1 MAWHRILIVDDDMDI
16 RLTLRALLED
26 IYFQVDEAED
36 GLWALEKLKSNKY
49 QLMFLDLM
57 MPHMDGFEVLQRI
70 PPETFK
76 DMPVVILTARGQDED
91 MFKGYQMGAAHYITK
106 PYGNNEILV
115 VVKDLVKDLM
125 KEQAERIE
133 EILAKKK

>member
-106 PYGNNEILV
+106 PYGNNKILV

>member
-26 IYFQVDEAED
+26 LYFQVDEAED

-57 MPHMDGFEVLQRI
+57 MPQMDGFEVLQRI
-70 PPETFK
+70 PPEALK

-91 MFKGYQMGAAHYITK
+91 MFNTDFRAALT
-106 PYGNNEILV
+106 V
-115 VVKDLVKDLM
+115 S
-125 KEQAERIE
+125 
-133 EILAKKK
+133 